1 VNAGEDVG
9 IQVGFSMA
17 ERPSTLQ
24 GVALMPRSGAALA
37 EEFEPGIAGALIAG
51 GFTLCML
58 AVIMHRRR

>member
-1 VNAGEDVG
+1 
-9 IQVGFSMA
+9 
-17 ERPSTLQ
+17 
-24 GVALMPRSGAALA
+24 MPRSGAALA